1 MSEPYAL
8 LIVGGGPAGLAAAR
22 AFRGAS
28 GVGKVAIVADEH
40 RIPYE
45 RPPLT
50 KDLLRGESSEEALPI
65 EPEPW
70 LTHQRV
76 DLVAGR
82 VVALD
87 PGRRVASLSGGRE
100 LPYETCV
107 LATGAEPT
115 RLAGPRRRS
124 SAGAGD
130 PHPRSRPGADRSPW
144 RGRSAGGD
152 RLGVYRV

>member
-40 RIPYE
+40 RVPYE

-50 KDLLRGESSEEALPI
+50 KELLRGESSEEALAI
-65 EPEPW
+65 EPESW
-70 LTHQRV
+70 LAHQRV

-87 PGRRVASLSGGRE
+87 PGRRGLLRE
-100 LPYETCV
+100 RCRRLLRPAPFEIDATAWAVTCR
-107 LATGAEPT
+107 T
-115 RLAGPRRRS
+115 
-124 SAGAGD
+124 
-130 PHPRSRPGADRSPW
+130 
-144 RGRSAGGD
+144 
-152 RLGVYRV
+152 

>member
-40 RIPYE
+40 RIRVRAPTADQGPAP
-45 RPPLT
+45 RRT
-50 KDLLRGESSEEALPI
+50 ASEEALPI

-100 LPYETCV
+100 LPTRRACSRRAPSRRV
-107 LATGAEPT
+107 L
-115 RLAGPRRRS
+115 
-124 SAGAGD
+124 
-130 PHPRSRPGADRSPW
+130 RSPAPII
-144 RGRSAGGD
+144 RGCW
-152 RLGVYRV
+152 